1 MTWTIEDEAL
11 FQRLNERRT
20 REKRTLE
27 ECVERAVDQWAFHNM
42 LSHEIAGYLIEN
54 ATQIRKVL
62 EPFDPEH
69 EQYIGDLLR

>member
-20 REKRTLE
+20 GEKRTLE
-27 ECVERAVDQWAFHNM
+27 ECVERSVSIWSHYNM
-42 LSHEIAGYLIEN
+42 SNYDIAKSLIEN

-69 EQYIGDLLR
+69 EQYVGDLLR